1 MPQVVAAA
9 SRQYDEVRSAKS
21 YAFVSKSPINTINA
35 MRVLLPAKPKTVSVK
50 DEKGQPVT
58 FEKSWDKQ
66 TKTLFLTFDN
76 SPEGRAVSVK
86 W

>member
-1 MPQVVAAA
+1 
-9 SRQYDEVRSAKS
+9 
-21 YAFVSKSPINTINA
+21 

-50 DEKGQPVT
+50 DEKGQPVA